1 MCWRLQTVKF
11 GEGLETLGTDEYESN
26 GVAWTG
32 VFEESAVETVELPR
46 TLKRI
51 KCSAFNSCKN
61 LKTI

>member
-1 MCWRLQTVKF
+1 MCWRLQTVKL

-26 GVAWTG
+26 GAAWSG
-32 VFEESAVETVELPR
+32 VFEENVAENVELPR

-51 KCSAFNSCKN
+51 KRSAFNSCKN